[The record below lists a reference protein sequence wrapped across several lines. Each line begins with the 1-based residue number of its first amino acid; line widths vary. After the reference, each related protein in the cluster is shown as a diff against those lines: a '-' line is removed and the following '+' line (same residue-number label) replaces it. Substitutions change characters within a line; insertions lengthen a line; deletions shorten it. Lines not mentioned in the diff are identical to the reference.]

1 MNENGID
8 ESGGGLSVRIGG
20 EAGQGMNTMS
30 RMIGKTLLRSGFE
43 VFIHHDIMSRIR
55 GGHNFSQIRFGT
67 EHALCPADSFDIL
80 VCLDENTLRLYSDE
94 PGGLIVFDP
103 GDIEEAPEGDRFVPV
118 PMAEIAEE
126 KGGDPRM
133 ANSAASGAAFFL
145 IGMDIE
151 GYIDILGEAF
161 GDKGGDVVESNRKCA
176 RAGYE
181 YASERFA
188 DRALSGIEPPGGQG
202 GKMLM
207 TGSEAMA
214 MGALGSGLSFYSAY
228 PMSPATSIMEF
239 LAARQGDFDIRV
251 EQTEDEIS
259 AINMAIGASFAGA
272 RAMVGTSGGGMALM
286 VEGISLAGMTETPVV
301 IIDCQ
306 RPAPATGLPT
316 RTEQADLLFAAHG
329 AHGEFP
335 RVILAPATAEE
346 AFYLTGKA
354 LYLAEKYQTPVFV
367 LGDQFLNDASWT
379 VGELDPGKLS
389 TERSGILSGHDIA
402 ALEPYS
408 YKRYEIN
415 MTGIS
420 PRILPGTGSQVLYAD
435 SDEHT
440 EEGHITE
447 SGEVRTGMVDKRL
460 RKLDALVGEIGRPR
474 IYPDLER
481 ESYVLS
487 WGSSLGAVEEAVEI
501 LRSEDIDIG
510 YIHFSELYPVRKDLF
525 TEEFIEKA
533 VLIGVENN
541 ATGQFARLLR
551 MEAGLETSGSVSRYD
566 GRPFTPA
573 GLASRIKEKRGEIY
587 GG

>member
-1 MNENGID
+1 M
-8 ESGGGLSVRIGG
+8 SGQGKGRSGAGLTVRIGG
-20 EAGQGMNTMS
+20 QAGQGMNTMS
-30 RMIGKTLLRSGFE
+30 RMIGKTLLRGGFE
-43 VFIHHDIMSRIR
+43 VFVNHDIMSRIR
-55 GGHNFSQIRFGT
+55 GGHNFSQIRIGDRPV
-67 EHALCPADSFDIL
+67 LCPADDFDIL
-80 VCLDENTLRLYSDE
+80 VCLDENTLRLYSGK
-94 PGGLIVFDP
+94 PGGLIMFDP
-103 GDIEEAPEGDRFVPV
+103 GDVEEAPEGERFVPV
-118 PMAEIAEE
+118 PMAKIAGEN
-126 KGGDPRM
+126 GGDPRM
-133 ANSAASGAAFFL
+133 ANSAGTAAVFFL

-151 GYIDILGEAF
+151 GYIDILGEVF
-161 GDKGGDVVESNRKCA
+161 VDKGGDVVEANRKCA

-181 YASERFA
+181 YAAERFA
-188 DRALSGIEPPGGQG
+188 DRAVSAIEPPGGPG

-214 MGALGSGLSFYSAY
+214 MGALGSGLSFFSAY
-228 PMSPATSIMEF
+228 PMSPATPIMEF
-239 LAARQGDFDIRV
+239 LAARQGDFGIRV

-259 AINMAIGASFAGA
+259 AINMAIGASFAGS
-272 RAMVGTSGGGMALM
+272 RSMVATSGGGMALM

-335 RVILAPATAEE
+335 RVIFAPATAEE
-346 AFYLTGKA
+346 AFYLTGRA
-354 LYLAEKYQTPVFV
+354 LYLAEKYQIPVFV
-367 LGDQFLNDASWT
+367 LGDQFMNDASWT
-379 VGELDPGKLS
+379 VEEFDLGKLQA
-389 TERSGILSGHDIA
+389 ERAGILAGDD
-402 ALEPYS
+402 LKGRGPYS

-415 MTGIS
+415 MTGIT
-420 PRILPGTGSQVLYAD
+420 PRILPGTSGQVLYAD

-447 SGEVRTGMVDKRL
+447 SGEVRTKMVDKRL
-460 RKLDALVGEIGRPR
+460 RKLDALRGEIGPPKV
-474 IYPDLER
+474 YPDMECGT
-481 ESYVLS
+481 YILS
-487 WGSSLGAVEEAVEI
+487 WGSSFGAVAEAVGI
-501 LRSEDIDIG
+501 LRSEDVDIG

-525 TEEFIEKA
+525 AEDFPEKA

-551 MEAGLETSGSVSRYD
+551 METGLEVRGSVSRYD

-573 GLASRIKEKRGEIY
+573 GLAARIREKRGEIH